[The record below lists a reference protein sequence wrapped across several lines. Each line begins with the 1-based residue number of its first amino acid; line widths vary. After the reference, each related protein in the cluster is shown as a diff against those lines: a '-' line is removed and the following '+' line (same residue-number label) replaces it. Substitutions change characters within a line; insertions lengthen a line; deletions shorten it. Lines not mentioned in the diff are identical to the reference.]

1 VVSRSAK
8 ERTRIP
14 PNVITF
20 LLVVVVVACLAL
32 AKAVILPAA
41 VAILL
46 AFILN
51 PFVSA
56 LDRRGIPRV
65 PSVFL
70 VVILVGVLVG
80 SLGWILAS
88 QMVQFLNQLPSYQG
102 NVTHRVEQLRAGSKN
117 SIVAKVEDF
126 IENVTAA
133 ATQPLQESAKESIK
147 RAKDLASKPVGG
159 PGVTEPPQT
168 VKVVTS
174 DSSAQLGPWVTT
186 ADALLEF
193 LASVGMVIVLV
204 IYVLINR
211 EEIRN
216 RLLRLIGEGR
226 MTLTTKA
233 LDDTAQGLSAYLL
246 AQFMINASFGVVVG
260 LGVWAVGLP
269 YPLLWAVCSTFL
281 RYIPFVGP
289 WIALM
294 FPLVLSLAIAPGWTK
309 PIVIVAI
316 FVGFE
321 LAANLAIEPLIYGQ
335 QMGVAPAPLL
345 VAIAFWSWLWGA
357 MGLVLA
363 VPLTVCLV
371 VLGKHVP
378 ALKFFDI
385 LLGDEP
391 ALTADVHFYQRLLA
405 RDEDEALEILRT
417 RLQEIPLEQVF
428 DEIVIPALITARTD
442 FEAEALSEGEVAAI
456 FEMIRVLVEE
466 IGSAVAN
473 VKTRSAA
480 GPEAA
485 AAAPA
490 PAKLMILGCAARD
503 ASDETALEM
512 LQQIL
517 DPGICEMQIVSTDR
531 LVSEVVEL
539 VAEER
544 PSLVCIASLPPG
556 GLAHTRLLCK
566 RLRSR
571 YGGLKIV
578 IGRWGLQSNIERNR
592 EQLMTAGADHFATT
606 LHDSCTQI
614 VQLGPFLNAQ
624 KESTEGAPVSTAGD
638 GQSEQRT
645 SSTPAE
651 STPAESTL
659 VKVAR

>member
-1 VVSRSAK
+1 VAAQAVVTSRSAK
-8 ERTRIP
+8 EHTRIP

-20 LLVVVVVACLAL
+20 ILVVLVVACLAL

-56 LDRRGIPRV
+56 LDRRGVPRV

-70 VVILVGVLVG
+70 VVILVGGIVG

-88 QMVQFLNQLPSYQG
+88 QMVQFLNQLPSYQD
-102 NVTHRVEQLRAGSKN
+102 NVTHRVEELRAGSKN

-133 ATQPLQESAKESIK
+133 ATSPIQESAKESVQ
-147 RAKDLASKPVGG
+147 RAKELASKHPGG
-159 PGVTEPPQT
+159 PGMAQQPQPVT
-168 VKVVTS
+168 VVTS
-174 DSSAQLGPWVTT
+174 GSSAQLGPWVTT

-216 RLLRLIGEGR
+216 RFLRLIGEGR

-260 LGVWAVGLP
+260 LGVWLVGLP

-294 FPLVLSLAIAPGWTK
+294 FPLALSLAITPGWMK
-309 PIVIVAI
+309 PLVIVAI

-405 RDEDEALEILRT
+405 RDEDEALEILRI

-442 FEAEALSEGEVAAI
+442 FDAEALSEAEVAAI
-456 FEMIRVLVEE
+456 FEMIRELVEE
-466 IGSAVAN
+466 IGSAQAELQARPA
-473 VKTRSAA
+473 TE
-480 GPEAA
+480 PEA

-512 LQQIL
+512 LHRIL
-517 DPGICEMQIVSTDR
+517 DPAICQMEIVSTDR

-578 IGRWGLQSNIERNR
+578 VGRWGLQNNIERNR
-592 EQLMTAGADHFATT
+592 DQLMTAGADHFATT

-614 VQLGPFLNAQ
+614 VQLGPFLNSL
-624 KESTEGAPVSTAGD
+624 KESTEGTLASAAGE

-645 SSTPAE
+645 SSTP
-651 STPAESTL
+651 TESTL
-659 VKVAR
+659 VKMER